1 MLLLTSTALQTLH
14 GHTPSAAQVLCNLL
28 GKPPGV
34 LFSEL
39 EGERSEFAVGDVQY
53 HLGQQGT
60 LSFPLPV
67 RRCARCSSDAMTG
80 PC

>member
-1 MLLLTSTALQTLH
+1 
-14 GHTPSAAQVLCNLL
+14 
-28 GKPPGV
+28 V

-53 HLGQQGT
+53 HLGQQST

-67 RRCARCSSDAMTG
+67 RPPAMQCTARH
-80 PC
+80 

>member
-1 MLLLTSTALQTLH
+1 M
-14 GHTPSAAQVLCNLL
+14 QVLCNLL

-53 HLGQQGT
+53 HLGQQST

-67 RRCARCSSDAMTG
+67 RPPAMQCTARH
-80 PC
+80 

>member
-1 MLLLTSTALQTLH
+1 MLPVLHHTLYFTLLNHL
-14 GHTPSAAQVLCNLL
+14 TPSPPAQVLCNLL

-67 RRCARCSSDAMTG
+67 RIQARC
-80 PC
+80 

>member
-1 MLLLTSTALQTLH
+1 VLCPVSTHSA
-14 GHTPSAAQVLCNLL
+14 SAAQVLCNLL

-67 RRCARCSSDAMTG
+67 RLQARSRDAVQRAL
-80 PC
+80 C

>member
-1 MLLLTSTALQTLH
+1 MLFCELESSIRLS
-14 GHTPSAAQVLCNLL
+14 PSQHPSMTVAATQVLCNLL

-67 RRCARCSSDAMTG
+67 RRG
-80 PC
+80 